1 MEEPAGAAGGASY
14 APPQGAQGADPDLIS
29 DQLLSRGAEMSA
41 AEAEAEVNSTSGGE
55 YDSGTGGD
63 VEENEGLEDPL
74 ILGK

>member
-1 MEEPAGAAGGASY
+1 
-14 APPQGAQGADPDLIS
+14 
-29 DQLLSRGAEMSA
+29 MSA
-41 AEAEAEVNSTSGGE
+41 AEAEAEANSASGGE